1 MKRTIS
7 KTVIIVLCLSLG
19 GCGAIGKIFGKKDEV
34 KPLKPNP
41 LPVIKES
48 VAFKRWWTYDIG
60 GDKQAGLR
68 PAVDGDM
75 VFIANPD
82 GRVAALDLKS
92 GRLQWR
98 KDLDM
103 RISGGVGTGMGLVMV
118 GSLNGRVVAL
128 NRKDGSEVWRAPVS
142 SEVMAPPEA
151 AGGIVVVRTVD
162 GAVTGLS
169 ATKGEERWKVT
180 HEVPSLTLRGS
191 GPPLIYQGVAVVGYA
206 DGKLGAIQMSDGA
219 VLWQVP
225 VSRPSGT
232 NEVERMIDV
241 DAKPLLRDDQLFTV
255 AYHGDLTAYSLRI
268 NQVMWSKKMSS
279 HTDISADADNVYV
292 SDSNGRV
299 HALDRATGA
308 EVWVQDKL
316 LRRRLSGPTV
326 DGEYVLVGDYEGYL
340 HVMDKE
346 DGKLVGRDHFGDQI
360 SLEPLIAGGRIL
372 VMTEG
377 GRLSSVSVTPAG
389 S

>member
-1 MKRTIS
+1 MKRVTI
-7 KTVIIVLCLSLG
+7 ILLSLMLA
-19 GCGAIGKIFGKKDEV
+19 GCGTFGKIFGKKDEV

-41 LPVIKES
+41 LPTITES
-48 VAFKRWWTYDIG
+48 VAFKHWWSFDVG

-75 VFIANPD
+75 VFIANPG
-82 GRVAALDLKS
+82 GRVVALDLQS
-92 GRLQWR
+92 GRLRWS
-98 KDLDM
+98 KDLNV
-103 RISGGVGTGMGLVMV
+103 RISGGVGTGAGLVMV

-128 NRKDGSEVWRAPVS
+128 NRKDGSESWRATVS
-142 SEVMAPPEA
+142 SEVMAPPVA
-151 AGGIVVVRTVD
+151 NGGIVVVRTID

-169 ATKGEERWKVT
+169 TTKGEVKWRVT

-191 GPPLIYQGVAVVGYA
+191 GPPLIYQGVAVAGFA
-206 DGKLGAIQMSDGA
+206 DGKLAAIRMSNGA

-225 VSRPSGT
+225 VSHPSGT

-241 DAKPLLRDDQLFTV
+241 DAKPLLRDDQLFAV

-279 HTDISADADNVYV
+279 HTDIAADEDNVYV

-299 HALDRATGA
+299 HALDRATGS
-308 EVWVQDKL
+308 EVWVQDQL
-316 LRRRLSGPTV
+316 LRRSLSGPTV
-326 DGEYVLVGDYEGYL
+326 VGDDILVGDYEGYL
-340 HVMDKE
+340 HVLDKSN
-346 DGKLVGRDHFGDQI
+346 GKLIGRDHFGDQI
-360 SLEPLIAGGRIL
+360 ALEPLIAGDRIL